1 MKTASHWIHMYNKEK
16 QWIISFTYMWKHEHL
31 WLNGGPGGGG
41 GFNIF
46 RLGLSWFTYTL
57 HLLIIYMSNIEAIWF
72 FFGVMLGPYI
82 KSRGTRGT
90 KMSANA
96 DLITVETYVQQGET
110 IWKPFF
116 HLWAKMLK
124 KCIFWG
130 YFGGPE
136 GVFNDQTK
144 PILLSSYPLTHIYVH
159 VK

>member
-1 MKTASHWIHMYNKEK
+1 
-16 QWIISFTYMWKHEHL
+16 
-31 WLNGGPGGGG
+31 
-41 GFNIF
+41 
-46 RLGLSWFTYTL
+46 
-57 HLLIIYMSNIEAIWF
+57 
-72 FFGVMLGPYI
+72 MLGPYI

-96 DLITVETYVQQGET
+96 DLITVETYLQQGET

-116 HLWAKMLK
+116 HLWAKMWK
-124 KCIFWG
+124 KCIFLG

>member
-1 MKTASHWIHMYNKEK
+1 M
-16 QWIISFTYMWKHEHL
+16 
-31 WLNGGPGGGG
+31 GPRAGGGG
-41 GFNIF
+41 GFNIQTGPILVHIYPPF
-46 RLGLSWFTYTL
+46 NNNL
-57 HLLIIYMSNIEAIWF
+57 HVKYRSNLIRTFWVKIKNMTKIKLINLI

-82 KSRGTRGT
+82 KSRRTRGT
-90 KMSANA
+90 KMSANT

-116 HLWAKMLK
+116 HLRAKMLK

>member
-1 MKTASHWIHMYNKEK
+1 
-16 QWIISFTYMWKHEHL
+16 
-31 WLNGGPGGGG
+31 
-41 GFNIF
+41 
-46 RLGLSWFTYTL
+46 
-57 HLLIIYMSNIEAIWF
+57 
-72 FFGVMLGPYI
+72 MLGPYI

-116 HLWAKMLK
+116 SFMGQNVKKMYILGV
-124 KCIFWG
+124 FWG
-130 YFGGPE
+130 RE

>member
-1 MKTASHWIHMYNKEK
+1 
-16 QWIISFTYMWKHEHL
+16 
-31 WLNGGPGGGG
+31 
-41 GFNIF
+41 
-46 RLGLSWFTYTL
+46 
-57 HLLIIYMSNIEAIWF
+57 
-72 FFGVMLGPYI
+72 MLGPYI

-124 KCIFWG
+124 KMYILGVFWG
-130 YFGGPE
+130 PW
-136 GVFNDQTK
+136 GVFNDQIK
-144 PILLSSYPLTHIYVH
+144 PIFLSSYPLTYIYVH